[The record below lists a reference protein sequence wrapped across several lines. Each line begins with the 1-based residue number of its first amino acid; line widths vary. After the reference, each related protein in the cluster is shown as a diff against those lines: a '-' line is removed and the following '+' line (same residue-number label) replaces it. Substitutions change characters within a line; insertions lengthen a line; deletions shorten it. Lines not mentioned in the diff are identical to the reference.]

1 MASVTSLSPSGSGG
15 TPRTGRKRGGERSV
29 GDPGGVATPAER
41 GRAIARAAAVLLIAL
56 EGCALLGIVVGWLA
70 GVVRGGGLRGSEV
83 FLAVFALGVAAAL
96 VAAGRT
102 VALGRRGARGPIVT
116 WQVLQAATAT
126 TVLGVPAARP
136 WAVAAVAV
144 AAVVVLLVLT
154 PGVAAVRS
162 GPDGPPERA

>member
-1 MASVTSLSPSGSGG
+1 MHVGRAQGVTGTFRWHAGEVLITSVRFGSRHIVASVTSLSPSGSGG

-96 VAAGRT
+96 LSGGRQWQI
-102 VALGRRGARGPIVT
+102 GRAHV
-116 WQVLQAATAT
+116 
-126 TVLGVPAARP
+126 
-136 WAVAAVAV
+136 
-144 AAVVVLLVLT
+144 
-154 PGVAAVRS
+154 
-162 GPDGPPERA
+162 